1 MARKSNNTM
10 LLQLYVQAAKLEAAI
25 RTKRIERVIRVF
37 QTVKMTPALKVL
49 KRQLEV
55 KMNVPN
61 GRVFVDDLLDQ
72 IEAHADIVE

>member
-1 MARKSNNTM
+1 
-10 LLQLYVQAAKLEAAI
+10 
-25 RTKRIERVIRVF
+25 
-37 QTVKMTPALKVL
+37 MTPALKML

-61 GRVFVDDLLDQ
+61 GGVFVDDLLDQ

>member
-10 LLQLYVQAAKLEAAI
+10 LLQLYIQAAKLEAAI
-25 RTKRIERVIRVF
+25 RIKRIERAIRVF

-61 GRVFVDDLLDQ
+61 GGVFVDDILDQ

>member
-10 LLQLYVQAAKLEAAI
+10 LLQLYIQAAKLEAAI
-25 RTKRIERVIRVF
+25 RTKRIERAIRVF

-61 GRVFVDDLLDQ
+61 GGVFVDDILDQ